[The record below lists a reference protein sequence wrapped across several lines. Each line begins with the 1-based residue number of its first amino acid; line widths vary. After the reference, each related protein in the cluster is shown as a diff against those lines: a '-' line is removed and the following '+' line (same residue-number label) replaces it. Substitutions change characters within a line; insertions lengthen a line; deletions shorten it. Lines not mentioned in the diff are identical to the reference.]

1 VGDVPYQD
9 AYAEGLKSM
18 QDERLLFT
26 GYVTDPEE
34 LKALYHNCYAYFHG
48 HEYGGTNPAMLKA
61 LGYGCAILALDTAFN
76 LEMLQNGMHGWYF
89 SKNHESVSALISKA
103 EKSPDDLD
111 RLRITAREGLTQKYN
126 WDHVT
131 DQYLEVFEKLK
142 RGRKG

>member
-1 VGDVPYQD
+1 
-9 AYAEGLKSM
+9 
-18 QDERLLFT
+18 
-26 GYVTDPEE
+26 
-34 LKALYHNCYAYFHG
+34 
-48 HEYGGTNPAMLKA
+48 MLKA

-76 LEMLQNGMHGWYF
+76 QEMLQNGKHGWYF
-89 SKNHESVSALISKA
+89 SKSPESVSALISKA

-131 DQYLEVFEKLK
+131 DQYMEVFEKLK